1 MFKIFSLIF
10 ILLIAGCS
18 SEKDNRYQTHVHQDP
33 LPDYWESWH
42 YEQTHL
48 SRIDRIERKHRK
60 KIKELE
66 EKYAKPKRP
75 KPEKFY
81 RPIQEDQEIK
91 ANRDGSPN

>member
-1 MFKIFSLIF
+1 MMFCGL
-10 ILLIAGCS
+10 
-18 SEKDNRYQTHVHQDP
+18 
-33 LPDYWESWH
+33 
-42 YEQTHL
+42 
-48 SRIDRIERKHRK
+48 
-60 KIKELE
+60 KELE

>member
-1 MFKIFSLIF
+1 MNRSA
-10 ILLIAGCS
+10 LLVTLALLLTCCAS
-18 SEKDNRYQTHVHQDP
+18 DNYVERTHAYQDP

-48 SRIDRIERKHRK
+48 SRIDRIERKHKK

-91 ANRDGSPN
+91 ANRDGSSN

>member
-18 SEKDNRYQTHVHQDP
+18 SEKGSRYQTHVHQDP

-66 EKYAKPKRP
+66 EKYAQPKRP

>member
-1 MFKIFSLIF
+1 MKE
-10 ILLIAGCS
+10 LIAALLLFIS
-18 SEKDNRYQTHVHQDP
+18 AETNYNTDLPMPNIVHLDQ
-33 LPDYWESWH
+33 
-42 YEQTHL
+42 
-48 SRIDRIERKHRK
+48 
-60 KIKELE
+60 KELE

>member
-1 MFKIFSLIF
+1 MFKIHLLIF
-10 ILLIAGCS
+10 IFLATGCS
-18 SEKDNRYQTHVHQDP
+18 SEKDHKYQRHVHQDP

-81 RPIQEDQEIK
+81 RPIQKDQEIK

>member
-1 MFKIFSLIF
+1 MFKIHLLIF
-10 ILLIAGCS
+10 ILLVSGCS
-18 SEKDNRYQTHVHQDP
+18 SEKDHKYQTHVHQDP

-42 YEQTHL
+42 YEQTHI

-81 RPIQEDQEIK
+81 RPIQENQEIK

>member
-1 MFKIFSLIF
+1 MFKTYTLIF
-10 ILLIAGCS
+10 IFLVAGCS
-18 SEKDNRYQTHVHQDP
+18 SEKDRKYQTHVHQDP
-33 LPDYWESWH
+33 SPDYWESWH
-42 YEQTHL
+42 YEQTQIN
-48 SRIDRIERKHRK
+48 RIDIIQPKHRK

-66 EKYAKPKRP
+66 EKYAQPKRP

>member
-1 MFKIFSLIF
+1 MLKIHLLIF
-10 ILLIAGCS
+10 
-18 SEKDNRYQTHVHQDP
+18 T

-42 YEQTHL
+42 YEQTHI